1 MILYYHP
8 LSSCSW
14 KVLIALYE
22 NGTAFEPR
30 ALDDA
35 AAAQSW
41 LALWPLGKFPVLR
54 DEARDRT
61 IAETSIIVEYLGQHH
76 PGPFRPIPQ
85 EADAALEV
93 RLMDRLFD
101 IYVMTPMQAIVAD
114 KIRPEGVAHDT
125 HGVGEARRMLGKA
138 YALLEDRMAGRR
150 WAAGGRLHP
159 RRLRGGACALL
170 CGQDRAHAGRLS
182 PTARLSGTAGGAGE
196 LCAGAARKGTM
207 VAYVPLCR
215 LGIARRPEPIAGQEV
230 AESRESSASAPSVLA
245 CPGLERPLIAPGGR
259 QSAPDRSR
267 PPLRRRRRNRHR
279 RPTPS
284 GRPPVPCRYWTRA
297 RFPTSRSPAWTRR
310 AGWALD

>member
-30 ALDDA
+30 TLDDA

-125 HGVGEARRMLGKA
+125 HGVGKRGGCWTRPMPCWRTGWRGG
-138 YALLEDRMAGRR
+138 DGRR
-150 WAAGGRLHP
+150 GTTSP
-159 RRLRGGACALL
+159 
-170 CGQDRAHAGRLS
+170 S
-182 PTARLSGTAGGAGE
+182 PTARRRLRSSMRTGSSP
-196 LCAGAARKGTM
+196 CGAAFPDCAPISNGWRRGKALRGCCAKRNHGGTCS
-207 VAYVPLCR
+207 PLPIRDCQATGNDRWSGSHGKQGIQRIGAVSLR
-215 LGIARRPEPIAGQEV
+215 LPRP
-230 AESRESSASAPSVLA
+230 
-245 CPGLERPLIAPGGR
+245 
-259 QSAPDRSR
+259 
-267 PPLRRRRRNRHR
+267 
-279 RPTPS
+279 
-284 GRPPVPCRYWTRA
+284 
-297 RFPTSRSPAWTRR
+297 
-310 AGWALD
+310 